1 MQDINKMS
9 IHTKITDKEKKFIAI
24 AERIFRKYHI
34 ELDAFKRDNRISGI
48 METVF
53 YKPFLPEMHYNWKY
67 ASHWS
72 LDALTCILLHETFHA
87 IQDRPYDT
95 DEEMIEEEYL
105 AERFA
110 LNEFAKMNYP
120 AYEKECNTMQRVLKE
135 KSRRKTMAFDKI
147 HRAAY
152 MRIKEYQS

>member
-1 MQDINKMS
+1 MS
-9 IHTKITDKEKKFIAI
+9 IRIKITDKEKIFRSI
-24 AERIFRKYHI
+24 AERIFRKYNI
-34 ELDAFKRDNRISGI
+34 ELNCFKKDNRISGV

-53 YKPFLPEMHYNWKY
+53 FNNKPFFPNIHYNWKN

-95 DEEMIEEEYL
+95 DEEMIEEEYR

-120 AYEKECNTMQRVLKE
+120 AYEKECETMQRVIKG
-135 KSRRKTMAFDKI
+135 KSRRKSMAFDKI